1 MKVIKFQRLLK
12 LLTDLTFAM
21 VLLAV
26 IALISAIGSVI
37 EQDESISFYEE
48 NYKNLKIEKA
58 KEYNLNK
65 ITEQKA
71 NGEAIRLSRDE
82 KKKTKAL

>member
-48 NYKNLKIEKA
+48 NYKNPIYGFIDSHFIFIIHFA
-58 KEYNLNK
+58 PILN
-65 ITEQKA
+65 
-71 NGEAIRLSRDE
+71 
-82 KKKTKAL
+82 